1 MRRVQM
7 RSRICRV
14 LHTCCLQ
21 HHSKSLPEV
30 SFAICFRLQVLR
42 PPDVGCSGL
51 PEWEEFRLAAV
62 EHSRLSASL
71 ALSLGLLVVLS
82 SLRNGWPDVSERA
95 ELDQL
100 EAGNLLGGKEMTAC
114 LRLSVGNV
122 TKPRG
127 EVEMGGLQRGAMQD
141 SLSSI
146 STVSAPS
153 QV

>member
-1 MRRVQM
+1 M

-42 PPDVGCSGL
+42 PPDVDCSGL

-82 SLRNGWPDVSERA
+82 SLRNGWPDVNERA

-100 EAGNLLGGKEMTAC
+100 EAGNLLGRKGNDC
-114 LRLSVGNV
+114 LPAVVCRQCHETSWRSGDGWFAKRRNARQP
-122 TKPRG
+122 KF
-127 EVEMGGLQRGAMQD
+127 
-141 SLSSI
+141 
-146 STVSAPS
+146 
-153 QV
+153 